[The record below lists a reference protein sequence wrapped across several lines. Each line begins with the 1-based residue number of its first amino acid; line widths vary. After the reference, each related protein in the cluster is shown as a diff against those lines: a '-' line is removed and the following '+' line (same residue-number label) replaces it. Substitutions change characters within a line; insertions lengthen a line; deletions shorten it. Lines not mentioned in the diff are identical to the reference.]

1 MGPTGRPPPP
11 EPPLPA
17 IPDPLGAPAGV
28 VRVEARKEGAAWTR
42 RVPLGNP
49 GAGAMERGAML
60 GRTLITHE
68 VPEHRTSSL
77 GSLISRPLEVI
88 CGSSGKA
95 RKNLFYMEQ

>member
-1 MGPTGRPPPP
+1 MDEKGALGEPRRWGDGTG
-11 EPPLPA
+11 
-17 IPDPLGAPAGV
+17 
-28 VRVEARKEGAAWTR
+28 
-42 RVPLGNP
+42 
-49 GAGAMERGAML
+49 GAML